1 MKNTIQAFIDQKKV
15 AIAGA
20 SNNKDNFGTSLLK
33 ELAKKDYELFPV
45 NPRCKEIEGKPC
57 VPSVKELPEDV
68 ENLILAVPSNLSEK
82 IVDQCIG
89 TAIKRIWMIRGVGK
103 GAYSEKAHKICR
115 EQGIEVVYGFCPL
128 MFYGDGMHKFH
139 FWLRKNFGKIPEE
152 YQMSVN

>member
-1 MKNTIQAFIDQKKV
+1 
-15 AIAGA
+15 
-20 SNNKDNFGTSLLK
+20 
-33 ELAKKDYELFPV
+33 
-45 NPRCKEIEGKPC
+45 
-57 VPSVKELPEDV
+57 
-68 ENLILAVPSNLSEK
+68 
-82 IVDQCIG
+82 VDQCIG